1 MWDGEYHYVHPSG
14 WHEELPQSYVDCLE
28 ELFQAEPEMAAYIHG
43 LSHMGHDVGPY
54 PPNWHH
60 ASQMWVSSRDQP
72 EPRLQ
77 YVARPLDCG
86 TLIQGYYAD
95 TDFVSWGSQGET
107 PDWDPQWGDAF
118 GPGPPNSASDGTS
131 RSSIA
136 RDGTITVQSTRC
148 VRTSCQEWQDWSSP
162 SQQWQDWGDWQDTCQ
177 QWQDWKSSE
186 AAPPNPDR
194 WMFHGRASAKRRA
207 QRRELERKGEE
218 VPEEL
223 KPRVHSLNKALKRQM
238 YELHRKARE
247 MAQEKDPAKLDEWE
261 KQQAD
266 WLAIVAREDAER
278 RAQEASSAKGSTRKS
293 KASSASD
300 GNGRER
306 SKSVGTRLGKDGKP
320 RCEHMPADGTL
331 IQGGDEEGEEDE
343 EDDGDGVPDQGKKKK
358 NRRRSKTARGKKQPK
373 EEKPDNGSQEKDPSG
388 GKDGGT
394 GGAGAA
400 EPVAAP

>member
-1 MWDGEYHYVHPSG
+1 
-14 WHEELPQSYVDCLE
+14 
-28 ELFQAEPEMAAYIHG
+28 
-43 LSHMGHDVGPY
+43 
-54 PPNWHH
+54 
-60 ASQMWVSSRDQP
+60 
-72 EPRLQ
+72 
-77 YVARPLDCG
+77 
-86 TLIQGYYAD
+86 
-95 TDFVSWGSQGET
+95 
-107 PDWDPQWGDAF
+107 
-118 GPGPPNSASDGTS
+118 
-131 RSSIA
+131 
-136 RDGTITVQSTRC
+136 
-148 VRTSCQEWQDWSSP
+148 
-162 SQQWQDWGDWQDTCQ
+162 
-177 QWQDWKSSE
+177 
-186 AAPPNPDR
+186 
-194 WMFHGRASAKRRA
+194 
-207 QRRELERKGEE
+207 
-218 VPEEL
+218 
-223 KPRVHSLNKALKRQM
+223 M

-247 MAQEKDPAKLDEWE
+247 MAQEKDPAKLDELE

-343 EDDGDGVPDQGKKKK
+343 EDDGVGVPEQGKKKK

-373 EEKPDNGSQEKDPSG
+373 EEKPDNGSQEKDPSV